1 MNNPLIQIPEK
12 FRASHPILLQKIGQF
27 FLTITGWKFKGD
39 IPRSDRIILV
49 AGPHTSNW
57 DFLLA
62 LAFIFGLNLN
72 VFWIGKHTLF
82 KNGFSKI
89 MRKLGGIPVDRASP
103 ELLMNE
109 VSHIVKKQ
117 QGVIIAI
124 SPEGTRK
131 KVERLK
137 SGFLRIAKTT
147 NSQILLA
154 GIDFE
159 SKLIH
164 LGKLFQPSGNTE
176 SDLLNVH
183 NYFRQFQ
190 GKRPEYS
197 QEY

>member
-1 MNNPLIQIPEK
+1 MNNPLIQIPEQ
-12 FRASHPILLQKIGQF
+12 FRASHPILLQKIAKF

-82 KNGFSKI
+82 KNGLSKI

-164 LGKLFQPSGNTE
+164 LGKLFEPSGNTE

-183 NYFRQFQ
+183 NYFRQFK
-190 GKRPEYS
+190 GKRPEFS
-197 QEY
+197 

>member
-1 MNNPLIQIPEK
+1 MNNPLIQIPEQ
-12 FRASHPILLQKIGQF
+12 FRASHPILLQKIGKF

-164 LGKLFQPSGNTE
+164 LGRLFQPSGNTE
-176 SDLLNVH
+176 TDLLNVH
-183 NYFRQFQ
+183 NYFRQFK

-197 QEY
+197 

>member
-12 FRASHPILLQKIGQF
+12 FRASHPILLQKIGKF

-164 LGKLFQPSGNTE
+164 LGKLFEPSGNTE

-183 NYFRQFQ
+183 NYFRQFK
-190 GKRPEYS
+190 GKRPEFS
-197 QEY
+197 

>member
-1 MNNPLIQIPEK
+1 MNNPLIQIPEQ
-12 FRASHPILLQKIGQF
+12 FRASHPILLQKIGKF

-109 VSHIVKKQ
+109 VSHIVKRQ

-154 GIDFE
+154 GID
-159 SKLIH
+159 
-164 LGKLFQPSGNTE
+164 
-176 SDLLNVH
+176 LNL
-183 NYFRQFQ
+183 N
-190 GKRPEYS
+190 
-197 QEY
+197 

>member
-1 MNNPLIQIPEK
+1 MNNPLIQIPEQ
-12 FRASHPILLQKIGQF
+12 FRASHPILLQKIAKF

-62 LAFIFGLNLN
+62 LAFIFGLNIN

-82 KNGFSKI
+82 KNGLSKI

-164 LGKLFQPSGNTE
+164 LGKLFEPSGNTE

-183 NYFRQFQ
+183 NYFRQFK
-190 GKRPEYS
+190 GKRPEFS
-197 QEY
+197 

>member
-1 MNNPLIQIPEK
+1 MNNPLIQIPEQ
-12 FRASHPILLQKIGQF
+12 FRASHPILLQKIGKF

-109 VSHIVKKQ
+109 VSHIVKRQ

-164 LGKLFQPSGNTE
+164 LGKLFEPSGNTE
-176 SDLLNVH
+176 SDLKNVH
-183 NYFRQFQ
+183 NYFRQFK
-190 GKRPEYS
+190 GKRPEFS
-197 QEY
+197 

>member
-12 FRASHPILLQKIGQF
+12 FRASHPILLQKIGKF

-72 VFWIGKHTLF
+72 IFWVGKHTLF

-164 LGKLFQPSGNTE
+164 LGKLFKPSGNTE

-183 NYFRQFQ
+183 NYFRQFK
-190 GKRPEYS
+190 GKRPEFS
-197 QEY
+197 

>member
-1 MNNPLIQIPEK
+1 MNNPLIQIPEQ
-12 FRASHPILLQKIGQF
+12 FRASHPILLQKIGKF

-164 LGKLFQPSGNTE
+164 LGKLFEPSGNIE

-183 NYFRQFQ
+183 NYFRQFK
-190 GKRPEYS
+190 GKRPEFS
-197 QEY
+197 

>member
-12 FRASHPILLQKIGQF
+12 FRASHPILLQKIGKF

-72 VFWIGKHTLF
+72 VFWVGKHTLF

-164 LGKLFQPSGNTE
+164 LGKLFKPSGNTE

-183 NYFRQFQ
+183 NYFRQFK
-190 GKRPEYS
+190 GKRPEFS
-197 QEY
+197 

>member
-12 FRASHPILLQKIGQF
+12 FRASHPILLQKIGKF

-183 NYFRQFQ
+183 NYFRQFK
-190 GKRPEYS
+190 GKRPEFS
-197 QEY
+197 

>member
-12 FRASHPILLQKIGQF
+12 FRASHPILLQKIGKF

-89 MRKLGGIPVDRASP
+89 MRKLGGIPVDRVSP

-183 NYFRQFQ
+183 NYFRQFK
-190 GKRPEYS
+190 GKRPEFS
-197 QEY
+197 

>member
-1 MNNPLIQIPEK
+1 MNNPLIQIPEQ
-12 FRASHPILLQKIGQF
+12 FRASHPILLQKIGKF

-109 VSHIVKKQ
+109 VSNIVKRQ

-164 LGKLFQPSGNTE
+164 LGKLFKPSGNTE

-183 NYFRQFQ
+183 NYFRQFK
-190 GKRPEYS
+190 GKRPEFS
-197 QEY
+197 

>member
-1 MNNPLIQIPEK
+1 MNNPLIQIPEQ
-12 FRASHPILLQKIGQF
+12 FRASHPILLQKIGKF
-27 FLTITGWKFKGD
+27 FLRLSGWKFKGD
-39 IPRSDRIILV
+39 IPRRDRIILV

-183 NYFRQFQ
+183 NYFRQFK
-190 GKRPEYS
+190 GKRPEFS
-197 QEY
+197 

>member
-12 FRASHPILLQKIGQF
+12 FRASHPILLQKIGKF

-109 VSHIVKKQ
+109 VLNIVKKQ

-183 NYFRQFQ
+183 NYFRQFK
-190 GKRPEYS
+190 GKRPEFS
-197 QEY
+197 

>member
-1 MNNPLIQIPEK
+1 MNNPLIQIPEQ
-12 FRASHPILLQKIGQF
+12 FRASHPILLQKIAKF

-117 QGVIIAI
+117 EGVIIAI

-147 NSQILLA
+147 NSKIMLA

-164 LGKLFQPSGNTE
+164 LGKLFEPSGNTE

-183 NYFRQFQ
+183 NYFRQFK
-190 GKRPEYS
+190 GKRPEFS
-197 QEY
+197 

>member
-12 FRASHPILLQKIGQF
+12 FRASHPILLQKIGKF

-109 VSHIVKKQ
+109 VSNIVKRQ

-164 LGKLFQPSGNTE
+164 LGKLFKPSGNTE

-183 NYFRQFQ
+183 NYFRQFK
-190 GKRPEYS
+190 GKRPEFS
-197 QEY
+197 

>member
-1 MNNPLIQIPEK
+1 MNNPLIQIPEQ
-12 FRASHPILLQKIGQF
+12 FRASHPILLQKIGKF

-72 VFWIGKHTLF
+72 VFWVGKHTLF

-109 VSHIVKKQ
+109 VSNIVKRK

-183 NYFRQFQ
+183 NYFRQFK
-190 GKRPEYS
+190 GKRPEFS
-197 QEY
+197 

>member
-1 MNNPLIQIPEK
+1 MNNPLIQIPEQ
-12 FRASHPILLQKIGQF
+12 FRASHPILLQKIGKF

-72 VFWIGKHTLF
+72 VFWVGKHTLF

-109 VSHIVKKQ
+109 VSNIVKRQ

-183 NYFRQFQ
+183 NYFRQFK
-190 GKRPEYS
+190 GKRPEFS
-197 QEY
+197 

>member
-1 MNNPLIQIPEK
+1 MNNPLIQIPEQ
-12 FRASHPILLQKIGQF
+12 FRASHPILLQKIGKF

-109 VSHIVKKQ
+109 VSHIVKRQ

-176 SDLLNVH
+176 SDLQNVH
-183 NYFRQFQ
+183 NYFRQFK
-190 GKRPEYS
+190 GKRPEFS
-197 QEY
+197 

>member
-1 MNNPLIQIPEK
+1 MNNPLIQIPEQ
-12 FRASHPILLQKIGQF
+12 FRASHPILLQKIAKF

-39 IPRSDRIILV
+39 IPRNDRIILV

-82 KNGFSKI
+82 KNGLSKI

-109 VSHIVKKQ
+109 VSHIVKRQ

-164 LGKLFQPSGNTE
+164 LGKLFEPSGNTE

-183 NYFRQFQ
+183 NYFRQFK
-190 GKRPEYS
+190 GKRPEFS
-197 QEY
+197 

>member
-12 FRASHPILLQKIGQF
+12 FRASHPILLQKIGKF

-109 VSHIVKKQ
+109 VSNIVKRK

-183 NYFRQFQ
+183 NYFRQFK
-190 GKRPEYS
+190 GKRPEFS
-197 QEY
+197 

>member
-109 VSHIVKKQ
+109 VSHIVKRE

-124 SPEGTRK
+124 STEGTRK

-183 NYFRQFQ
+183 NYFRQFK
-190 GKRPEYS
+190 GKRPEFS
-197 QEY
+197 

>member
-1 MNNPLIQIPEK
+1 MNNPLIQIPEQ
-12 FRASHPILLQKIGQF
+12 FRASHPILLQKIGKF
-27 FLTITGWKFKGD
+27 FLTITGWKFKGN
-39 IPRSDRIILV
+39 IPRNDRIILV

-62 LAFIFGLNLN
+62 LVFIFGLNLN

-109 VSHIVKKQ
+109 VSHIIKKQ

-164 LGKLFQPSGNTE
+164 LGKLFKPSGNTE

-183 NYFRQFQ
+183 KYFRQFK
-190 GKRPEYS
+190 GKRPEFS
-197 QEY
+197 

>member
-1 MNNPLIQIPEK
+1 MNNPLIQIPEQ
-12 FRASHPILLQKIGQF
+12 FRSSHPILLQKIGKF

-39 IPRSDRIILV
+39 IRRSDRIILV

-109 VSHIVKKQ
+109 VSNIVKRK

-183 NYFRQFQ
+183 NYFRQFK
-190 GKRPEYS
+190 GKRPEFS
-197 QEY
+197 

>member
-1 MNNPLIQIPEK
+1 MNNPLIQIPEQ
-12 FRASHPILLQKIGQF
+12 FRASHPILLQKIGKF

-109 VSHIVKKQ
+109 VSHIVKRQ

-164 LGKLFQPSGNTE
+164 LGKLFKPSGNTE

-183 NYFRQFQ
+183 NYFRQFK
-190 GKRPEYS
+190 GKRPEFS
-197 QEY
+197 

>member
-1 MNNPLIQIPEK
+1 MNNPLIQIPEQ
-12 FRASHPILLQKIGQF
+12 FRASHPILLQKIGKF

-82 KNGFSKI
+82 KKGFSKI
-89 MRKLGGIPVDRASP
+89 MRKLGGIPVDRESP

-183 NYFRQFQ
+183 NYFRQFK
-190 GKRPEYS
+190 GKRPEFS
-197 QEY
+197 

>member
-1 MNNPLIQIPEK
+1 MNNPLIQIPEQ
-12 FRASHPILLQKIGQF
+12 FRASHPILLQKIAKF

-183 NYFRQFQ
+183 NYFRQFK
-190 GKRPEYS
+190 GKRPEFS
-197 QEY
+197 

>member
-1 MNNPLIQIPEK
+1 MNNPLIQIPEQ
-12 FRASHPILLQKIGQF
+12 FRASHPILLQKIGKF

-89 MRKLGGIPVDRASP
+89 MRKLGGIPVERASP

-183 NYFRQFQ
+183 NYFRQFK
-190 GKRPEYS
+190 GKRPEFS
-197 QEY
+197 

>member
-1 MNNPLIQIPEK
+1 MNNPLIQIPEQ
-12 FRASHPILLQKIGQF
+12 FRASHPILLQKIGKF

-109 VSHIVKKQ
+109 VSHIIKKQ

-183 NYFRQFQ
+183 NYFRQFK
-190 GKRPEYS
+190 GKRPEFS
-197 QEY
+197 

>member
-1 MNNPLIQIPEK
+1 MNNPLIQIPEQ
-12 FRASHPILLQKIGQF
+12 FRASHPILLQKIGKF
-27 FLTITGWKFKGD
+27 FLTITGWKFKGA

-72 VFWIGKHTLF
+72 VFWVGKHTLF

-109 VSHIVKKQ
+109 VSNIVKRQ

-183 NYFRQFQ
+183 NYFRQFK
-190 GKRPEYS
+190 GKRPEFS
-197 QEY
+197 

>member
-1 MNNPLIQIPEK
+1 MNNPLIQIPEQ
-12 FRASHPILLQKIGQF
+12 FRASHPILLQKIGKF

-109 VSHIVKKQ
+109 VSHIVKRK

-183 NYFRQFQ
+183 NYFRQFK
-190 GKRPEYS
+190 GKRPEFS
-197 QEY
+197 

>member
-1 MNNPLIQIPEK
+1 MNNPLIQIPEQ
-12 FRASHPILLQKIGQF
+12 FRASHPILLQKIGKF

-72 VFWIGKHTLF
+72 IFWIGKHTLF

-183 NYFRQFQ
+183 NYFRQFK
-190 GKRPEYS
+190 GKGPEFS
-197 QEY
+197 

>member
-1 MNNPLIQIPEK
+1 MNNPLIQIPEQ
-12 FRASHPILLQKIGQF
+12 FRASHPIMLQKIAKF

-82 KNGFSKI
+82 KNGLSKI

-164 LGKLFQPSGNTE
+164 LGKLFEPSGNTE

-183 NYFRQFQ
+183 NYFRQFK
-190 GKRPEYS
+190 GKRPEFS
-197 QEY
+197 